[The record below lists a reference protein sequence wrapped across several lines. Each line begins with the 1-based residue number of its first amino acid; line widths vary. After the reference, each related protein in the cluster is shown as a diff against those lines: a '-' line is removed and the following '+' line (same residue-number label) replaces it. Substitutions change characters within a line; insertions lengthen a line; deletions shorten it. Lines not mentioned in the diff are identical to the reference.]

1 MTKKKST
8 KHQKTKRQTS
18 KKKYIKNQR
27 LRSVANVFQK
37 SLEHMVTSNAKW
49 MLYLRF
55 FPI

>member
-18 KKKYIKNQR
+18 KKKYIENQR

-37 SLEHMVTSNAKW
+37 SLERMVTSNAKW